1 MPRPHPARRLPEEKG
16 RGPTRKKEFRMTLTR
31 MALLLAVAGF
41 AARLYLIARRRAA
54 VPRRAST
61 ATQGDPAPGT
71 VVRAVSGA
79 GSPDDV
85 LLLGGRGF
93 AEIPPR

>member
-1 MPRPHPARRLPEEKG
+1 
-16 RGPTRKKEFRMTLTR
+16 MTLAR
-31 MALLLAVAGF
+31 MALVLAVAGF
-41 AARLYLIARRRAA
+41 AARLYLRARRRATLP
-54 VPRRAST
+54 VGRAPI
-61 ATQGDPAPGT
+61 AAWRDRPAGT

-93 AEIPPR
+93 AEVPPR

>member
-1 MPRPHPARRLPEEKG
+1 
-16 RGPTRKKEFRMTLTR
+16 MTLTR
-31 MALLLAVAGF
+31 MALVLAVAGF
-41 AARLYLIARRRAA
+41 AARLWLRASRARIGAGIARRASPAA
-54 VPRRAST
+54 
-61 ATQGDPAPGT
+61 PAPST

-93 AEIPPR
+93 AETPPR